1 MSKVKAYF
9 KKEWI
14 FYVTGLFSGMTVMA
28 VELGAQRLLSPYF
41 SASQI
46 VWTIVIGVI
55 MIAMA
60 LGNIIGGKMADKN
73 KKPEKLFVWIF
84 VAATWIM
91 LIPLFGKFVVSGIAI
106 LLAAFVTKNYLIWA
120 SLVSCIVVFVF
131 PLMILGMVTP
141 NIVKFATK
149 NLDNNGKIVGK
160 IEAYNT
166 IGSIVGTFIPTFV
179 SIPYIGTSLTF
190 VVFAG
195 ILYLICFV
203 FFLIRKKFLIRT
215 TVILLICS
223 GIGIASMKIN
233 VAFWNKNITYEGESV
248 YNYLRVEENEDS
260 VIFSTNVLFGVQ
272 SVKMKEKGLTGFYY
286 DYAMAAPIMAGV
298 YEKPIDVLIL
308 GLGTG
313 TFAYQCYD
321 YFDREELSF
330 DGVEIDGK
338 VVDLAK
344 KYFSLP
350 EKVNVFVEDGR
361 AYLNTK
367 EKKYDVI
374 MVDAYRDISIPFQM
388 SSVEFFRSVKQHLNE
403 NGVMVVN
410 MNMYDETEGSI
421 TDYLEGTIKSVFN
434 NVYTV
439 KTTGTNKELYAGDFD
454 LYDALFEQS
463 RYIRQND
470 LRNITGRVL
479 RNMTEVDPSDYIL
492 TDDKAPVESLGMK
505 TLDTMIE
512 EELSGIREQIK
523 GKNLKELIEM
533 FLSGQFV

>member
-1 MSKVKAYF
+1 MSKVKNYL
-9 KKEWI
+9 KREWI

-73 KKPEKLFVWIF
+73 RKPEKLFVWIF

-91 LIPLFGKFVVSGIAI
+91 LIPLFGKFVISGIALI
-106 LLAAFVTKNYLIWA
+106 LATFVTKNYLIWA
-120 SLVSCIVVFVF
+120 SLISCIVVFVF

-149 NLDNNGKIVGK
+149 NLNNNGKIVGK

-195 ILYLICFV
+195 ILYLICFI
-203 FFLIRKKFLIRT
+203 FFVIKKKFVIRT
-215 TVILLICS
+215 TVILLICA
-223 GIGIASMKIN
+223 GVGIASANIN
-233 VAFWNKNITYEGESV
+233 VAYWNKGITYEGESV
-248 YNYLRVEENEDS
+248 YNYLRVEEDEDS

-298 YEKPIDVLIL
+298 YNKPIDVLIL

-313 TFAYQCYD
+313 TYAYQCYD
-321 YFDREELSF
+321 YFDKEKLSF

-338 VVDLAK
+338 VVQLAE

-350 EKVNVFVEDGR
+350 TEVNVFVEDGR
-361 AYLNTK
+361 AYLNTND
-367 EKKYDVI
+367 KKYDVI

-388 SSVEFFRSVKQHLNE
+388 SSVEFFTLVKKHLKDGGN
-403 NGVMVVN
+403 MVVN
-410 MNMYDETEGSI
+410 MNMYGEEEGSI
-421 TDYLEGTIKSVFN
+421 NDYLEGTIKSVFGY
-434 NVYTV
+434 VYTV
-439 KTTGTNKELYAGDFD
+439 ITNGTNKELFASDIDIKAVLEAEMDKIEQRD
-454 LYDALFEQS
+454 LFS
-463 RYIRQND
+463 IMN
-470 LRNITGRVL
+470 RVYVRL
-479 RNMTEVDPSDYIL
+479 ESVEENGYIL

-505 TLDTMIE
+505 ALDGMIE
-512 EELSGIREQIK
+512 KELSSIREQIK

-533 FLSGQFV
+533 FLSGSF